1 MKNIPKSIYD
11 IIIVGAGPAGTSAA
25 LFAKRNG
32 LEPLLLEKS
41 VFPRDKIC
49 GDALS
54 GKSVRILRELDLLEK
69 TRYLPGAHIKR
80 ITFGGPK
87 YQKFDLHLKGDSE
100 GKNDEGFSIRR
111 EIFDEM
117 MFRSVQEAGIDTIE
131 GFTVNRINKKNGYV
145 TGVTGIQKESNEEYS
160 FSSKLILGA
169 DGYNSIVSKEL
180 GLYDMDMEHTS
191 VGIRCYYENVKDLTD
206 QIELHY
212 VPELNPGYLWIFPSD
227 GNRANIGAGLSK
239 DDAKQKKINLVNV
252 MEDILSKPPFAER
265 FSEATPLEKAKGW
278 NLPLGSIHRKN
289 YGNGFMLLGDAAGII
304 DPFTGEGIGN
314 ALVSGKIAAD
324 IAKQALSVNDCS
336 SNILKAYDV
345 QLWKALGSELKVS
358 TKLQNLAK
366 SKFLLNFVIS
376 RASRNEEIREI
387 ISGMLANEIP
397 KENLNNP
404 FFYLKLLIY

>member
-145 TGVTGIQKESNEEYS
+145 TGVTGIQKESNEECT

-180 GLYDMDMEHTS
+180 GLYNMDMEHTS

>member
-1 MKNIPKSIYD
+1 
-11 IIIVGAGPAGTSAA
+11 
-25 LFAKRNG
+25 
-32 LEPLLLEKS
+32 
-41 VFPRDKIC
+41 
-49 GDALS
+49 
-54 GKSVRILRELDLLEK
+54 
-69 TRYLPGAHIKR
+69 
-80 ITFGGPK
+80 
-87 YQKFDLHLKGDSE
+87 
-100 GKNDEGFSIRR
+100 
-111 EIFDEM
+111 M

-180 GLYDMDMEHTS
+180 GLYNMDMEHTS

>member
-1 MKNIPKSIYD
+1 MKNMPNPTYD

-32 LEPLLLEKS
+32 LKPLLLEKS

-54 GKSVRILRELDLLEK
+54 GKSVRLLRELNLLEK
-69 TRYLPGAHIKR
+69 TRGLPGAHIKR
-80 ITFGGPK
+80 ITFSGPK
-87 YQKFDLHLKGDSE
+87 YQQFDLYLKGDSE

-117 MFRSVQEAGIDTIE
+117 MFRSVQDADIDTLE
-131 GFTVNRINKKNGYV
+131 GFNVKSVNQENGFV
-145 TGVTGIQKESNEEYS
+145 TGVTGIQKESNEEFT
-160 FSSKLILGA
+160 FSSKILLGA

-180 GLYDMDMEHTS
+180 DLYDMDMEHTS

-227 GNRANIGAGLSK
+227 GNRANIGVGLSK

-252 MEDILSKPPFAER
+252 MEGILSKPPFAER
-265 FSEATPLEKAKGW
+265 FSEAKPLEKAKGW

-314 ALVSGKIAAD
+314 ALVSGKIAAE
-324 IAKQALSVNDCS
+324 IAKQALSVDDNS
-336 SNILKAYDV
+336 SNILKAYDTR
-345 QLWKALGSELKVS
+345 LWKELGSELKVS

-366 SKFLLNFVIS
+366 SKFLLNFVIG
-376 RASRNEEIREI
+376 RASRNQDIREI
-387 ISGMLANEIP
+387 ISGMLSNEIP
-397 KENLNNP
+397 KEKLNNP
-404 FFYLKLLIY
+404 FFYLKILFY

>member
-1 MKNIPKSIYD
+1 MKKIPKSIYD

-180 GLYDMDMEHTS
+180 GLYNMDMEHTS